1 MTTLRIF
8 ADPARPDLST
18 ALASAPWRQAAGIT
32 VTADGAESQL
42 VFLGPR
48 DSWSNWTESALERG
62 IDLTQPTVVVGRGDS
77 ELDSPIH
84 DIRVRAQGLGVPEDF
99 IITDRVMRLPT
110 ELPSDSELVTANIG
124 FHDYT
129 VAAGPVD
136 AVWVALGL
144 GSRPQTWLD
153 ADFLRMIHRLLHLV
167 RGRASMQSVRVGLL
181 GYGAIGHEHAEAI
194 TRVTGLDLAVVCD
207 TQESRLAAAQ
217 EFSPQISTTPTP
229 TNLIESSDVDLIV
242 VSTPPNTH
250 AQWAL
255 TALNAGKHVVLEKPM
270 ALTTAECD
278 EVVATAASLG
288 KLAVVYQNR
297 RFDPDFLALKQ
308 VIDDGELGDV
318 FHLESFVG
326 THQHPCNY
334 WHSDRDVSGGAL
346 FDWGSHVVD
355 QVLQLMPGQVQ
366 YVTAVNHKRRW
377 HDVTNADHSRMTL
390 HYDDGREASF
400 VYSDLAAAM
409 KPRWYI
415 LGTRGGV
422 IGDWRHERVIARSAV
437 GTLAEDRLAAADSP
451 PDLTLFSEDGRVT
464 QLPGIQPKPFTFH
477 TELSAYFSHG
487 LPMQVSADQSRR
499 TVAMLEAAEE
509 SALNNGQPA
518 TPR

>member
-1 MTTLRIF
+1 VC
-8 ADPARPDLST
+8 A
-18 ALASAPWRQAAGIT
+18 
-32 VTADGAESQL
+32 
-42 VFLGPR
+42 
-48 DSWSNWTESALERG
+48 
-62 IDLTQPTVVVGRGDS
+62 
-77 ELDSPIH
+77 
-84 DIRVRAQGLGVPEDF
+84 
-99 IITDRVMRLPT
+99 
-110 ELPSDSELVTANIG
+110 
-124 FHDYT
+124 
-129 VAAGPVD
+129 
-136 AVWVALGL
+136 
-144 GSRPQTWLD
+144 
-153 ADFLRMIHRLLHLV
+153 
-167 RGRASMQSVRVGLL
+167 RASMKSVRVGLL
-181 GYGAIGHEHAEAI
+181 GYGAIGHEHAAAI
-194 TRVTGLDLAVVCD
+194 TRVSGLELAVVCD
-207 TQESRLAAAQ
+207 TQESRLEAAL
-217 EFSPQISTTPTP
+217 EFSPRISTTSTP
-229 TNLIESSDVDLIV
+229 MNLIDSSDVDLIV

-288 KLAVVYQNR
+288 KLAVAYQNR

-308 VIDDGELGDV
+308 VIDDGELGEV

-409 KPRWYI
+409 KPRWYV
-415 LGTRGGV
+415 LGTHGGV

-437 GTLAEDRLAAADSP
+437 GTLAEDVLAAADSP

-464 QLPGIQPKPFTFH
+464 QLPGIQPKPFAFH
-477 TELSAYFSHG
+477 TELSAYFSDG
-487 LPMQVSADQSRR
+487 LPMQVSANQSRR